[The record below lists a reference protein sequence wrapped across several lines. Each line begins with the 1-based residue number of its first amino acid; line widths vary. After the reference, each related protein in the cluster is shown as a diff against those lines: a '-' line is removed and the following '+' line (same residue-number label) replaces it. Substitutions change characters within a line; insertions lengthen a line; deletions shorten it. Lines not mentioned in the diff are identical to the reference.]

1 MSKLLVKVDKRENID
16 EVLKLDIG
24 GIILSYDDL
33 AVASNF
39 YVNMDDIKEI
49 RKKTDKIIV
58 VSLNKMMHNK
68 DLAKLEEVLIEL
80 DRIKVDMVLF
90 YDVAIIEIKKKLGL
104 DIPLIIS
111 QEHLNTSINS
121 NEFYFNQGVEGS
133 LISSDITK
141 EELLEIRK
149 KTDKIIMFTGYG
161 YLPIFYS
168 RRYLITNYFA
178 YIKKEK
184 QGDCYFIRNNDDFYP
199 ITQDEYGTIIYTKEP
214 VNLVNELDDLD
225 DIDYIVIDGFK
236 ASDLVDVIKN
246 FIKKKKM
253 DGLYQGF
260 FHTKSIYKVKK
271 QEVNSDEEN

>member
-199 ITQDEYGTIIYTKEP
+199 IVQDEYGTIIYTKEP

-236 ASDLVDVIKN
+236 ASDLVDVIKD

-253 DGLYQGF
+253 NGLYQGF

>member
-121 NEFYFNQGVEGS
+121 NEFYFKQGVEGS

-141 EELLEIRK
+141 EELLAIRK

-178 YIKKEK
+178 YIKKKK

-225 DIDYIVIDGFK
+225 DIDYIVIEGFK

-253 DGLYQGF
+253 NGLYQGF

>member
-80 DRIKVDMVLF
+80 DRIKVDMILF
-90 YDVAIIEIKKKLGL
+90 YDVAIMEIKKRLGL

-121 NEFYFNQGVEGS
+121 NEFYFEQGVEGS

-141 EELLEIRK
+141 EELLKIRK

-168 RRYLITNYFA
+168 RRYLITNYFT

-184 QGDCYFIRNNDDFYP
+184 QGYFYFIRNNDDFYP
-199 ITQDEYGTIIYTKEP
+199 IVQDEYGTIIYTKEP

-236 ASDLVDVIKN
+236 ASDLVDVIKD

-253 DGLYQGF
+253 NGLYQGF

>member
-121 NEFYFNQGVEGS
+121 NEFYFKQGVDGS

-184 QGDCYFIRNNDDFYP
+184 QGDCYFISNNDDFYP
-199 ITQDEYGTIIYTKEP
+199 IVQDEYGTIIYTKEP

-236 ASDLVDVIKN
+236 ASDLVDVIKD

-253 DGLYQGF
+253 NGLYQGF

>member
-68 DLAKLEEVLIEL
+68 DLAKLEEVIIEL
-80 DRIKVDMVLF
+80 DRIKVDMILF
-90 YDVAIIEIKKKLGL
+90 YDVAIMEIKKRLGL

-121 NEFYFNQGVEGS
+121 NEFYFEQGVEGS

-149 KTDKIIMFTGYG
+149 KADKIIMFTGYG

-199 ITQDEYGTIIYTKEP
+199 IVQDEYGTIIYTKEP

-236 ASDLVDVIKN
+236 ASDLVDVIKD

-253 DGLYQGF
+253 NGLYQGF

>member
-39 YVNMDDIKEI
+39 YVNMDDIKQI

-199 ITQDEYGTIIYTKEP
+199 IVQDEYGTIIYTKEP

-236 ASDLVDVIKN
+236 ASDLVDVIKD

-253 DGLYQGF
+253 NGLYQGF

>member
-121 NEFYFNQGVEGS
+121 NEFYFKQGVDGS

-199 ITQDEYGTIIYTKEP
+199 IVQDEYGTIIYTKEP

-236 ASDLVDVIKN
+236 ASDLVDVIKD

-253 DGLYQGF
+253 NGLYQGF

>member
-80 DRIKVDMVLF
+80 DRIKVDMILF
-90 YDVAIIEIKKKLGL
+90 YDVAIMEIKKRLGL

-121 NEFYFNQGVEGS
+121 NEFYFEQGVEGS

-199 ITQDEYGTIIYTKEP
+199 IVQDEYGTIIYTKEP

-236 ASDLVDVIKN
+236 ASDLVDVIKD

-253 DGLYQGF
+253 NGLYQGF

>member
-80 DRIKVDMVLF
+80 DRIKVDMILF
-90 YDVAIIEIKKKLGL
+90 YDVAIMEIKKRLGL

-121 NEFYFNQGVEGS
+121 NEFYFEQGVEGS

-149 KTDKIIMFTGYG
+149 KADKIIMFTGYG

-199 ITQDEYGTIIYTKEP
+199 IVQDEYGTIIYTKEP

-236 ASDLVDVIKN
+236 ASDLVDVIKD

-253 DGLYQGF
+253 NGLYQGF

>member
-253 DGLYQGF
+253 NGLYQGF

>member
-90 YDVAIIEIKKKLGL
+90 YDVAIMEIKKSLGL

-121 NEFYFNQGVEGS
+121 NEFYFEQGVDGS

-178 YIKKEK
+178 YIKKEM

-253 DGLYQGF
+253 NGLYQGF

>member
-121 NEFYFNQGVEGS
+121 NEFYFEQGVEGS

-199 ITQDEYGTIIYTKEP
+199 IVQDEYGTIIYTKEP

-236 ASDLVDVIKN
+236 ASDLVDVIKD

-253 DGLYQGF
+253 NGLYQGF

>member
-1 MSKLLVKVDKRENID
+1 MSKLLVKIDKRENID
-16 EVLKLDIG
+16 KVLKLDIE
-24 GIILSYDDL
+24 GIILSYDGL

-49 RKKTDKIIV
+49 RKITDKVIV
-58 VSLNKMMHNK
+58 VSLNKMIHNN

-80 DRIKVDMVLF
+80 DRIGVDMILF
-90 YDVAIIEIKKKLGL
+90 YDIAIIEIKKRLGL
-104 DIPLIIS
+104 NIPLIIS

-121 NEFYFNQGVEGS
+121 NLFYFEQGVEGS

-168 RRYLITNYFA
+168 RRYLITNYFT
-178 YIKKEK
+178 YIKKER
-184 QGDCYFIRNNDDFYP
+184 QGDNYFIKHNDDYYT
-199 ITQDEYGTIIYTKEP
+199 IVQDEYGTIIYTKEP

-236 ASDLVDVIKN
+236 ASDLMNIIKS
-246 FIKKKKM
+246 FIEKKKM
-253 DGLYQGF
+253 NGLYRGF
-260 FHTKSIYKVKK
+260 FDTKSIYKVKK
-271 QEVNSDEEN
+271 

>member
-199 ITQDEYGTIIYTKEP
+199 IVQDEYGTIIYTKEP

-253 DGLYQGF
+253 NGLYQGF

>member
-236 ASDLVDVIKN
+236 ASDLVDVIKD

-253 DGLYQGF
+253 NGLYQGF

>member
-80 DRIKVDMVLF
+80 DRIKVDMILF
-90 YDVAIIEIKKKLGL
+90 YDVAIMEIKKRLGL

-121 NEFYFNQGVEGS
+121 NEFYFEQGVDGS

-199 ITQDEYGTIIYTKEP
+199 IVQDEYGTIIYTKEP

-236 ASDLVDVIKN
+236 ASDLVDVIKD

-253 DGLYQGF
+253 NGLYQGF

>member
-90 YDVAIIEIKKKLGL
+90 YDVAIMEIKKKLGL

-253 DGLYQGF
+253 NGLYQGF

-271 QEVNSDEEN
+271 

>member
-90 YDVAIIEIKKKLGL
+90 YDVAIMEIKKKLGL

-253 DGLYQGF
+253 NGLYQGF

>member
-1 MSKLLVKVDKRENID
+1 MSKLLVKIDKRENID
-16 EVLKLDIG
+16 KVLKLDIE
-24 GIILSYDDL
+24 GIILSYDGL

-49 RKKTDKIIV
+49 RKITDKVIV
-58 VSLNKMMHNK
+58 VSLNKMIHNN

-80 DRIKVDMVLF
+80 DRIGVDMVLF
-90 YDVAIIEIKKKLGL
+90 YDIAIIEIKKRLGL
-104 DIPLIIS
+104 NIPLIIS

-121 NEFYFNQGVEGS
+121 NLFYFEQGVEGS

-168 RRYLITNYFA
+168 RRYLITNYFT
-178 YIKKEK
+178 YIKKER
-184 QGDCYFIRNNDDFYP
+184 QGDNYFIKHNDDYYP
-199 ITQDEYGTIIYTKEP
+199 IVQDEYGTIIYTKEP

-236 ASDLVDVIKN
+236 ASDLMNIIKS
-246 FIKKKKM
+246 FIEKKKM
-253 DGLYQGF
+253 NGLYRGF
-260 FHTKSIYKVKK
+260 FDTKSIYKVKK
-271 QEVNSDEEN
+271 

>member
-80 DRIKVDMVLF
+80 DRIKVDMILF
-90 YDVAIIEIKKKLGL
+90 YDVAIMEIKKRLGL

-121 NEFYFNQGVEGS
+121 NEFYFEQGVEGS

-199 ITQDEYGTIIYTKEP
+199 IVQDKYGTIIYTKEP

-236 ASDLVDVIKN
+236 ASDLVNVIKD

-253 DGLYQGF
+253 NGLYQGF

>member
-149 KTDKIIMFTGYG
+149 KADKIIMFTGYG

-199 ITQDEYGTIIYTKEP
+199 IVQDEYGTIIYTKEP

-236 ASDLVDVIKN
+236 ASDLVDVIKD

-253 DGLYQGF
+253 NGLYQGF